1 MESSQESV
9 PVRPQPANGGAAE
22 PGESAAP
29 EIESWELSGRF
40 RVIFNLADGEWV
52 EIGSFGSE
60 DAAETCAQEAAAEL
74 ATGANW
80 PRVGNRY
87 LRPDTI
93 LSIEISE
100 RRRLTGSASRASYW
114 KGMEEPEG

>member
-1 MESSQESV
+1 MASRSSIANAHENTSGHR
-9 PVRPQPANGGAAE
+9 RPGK
-22 PGESAAP
+22 
-29 EIESWELSGRF
+29 
-40 RVIFNLADGEWV
+40 
-52 EIGSFGSE
+52 
-60 DAAETCAQEAAAEL
+60 TCAQEAAAEL
-74 ATGANW
+74 ALGASW

-100 RRRLTGSASRASYW
+100 RQRLTGSAARASYW

>member
-1 MESSQESV
+1 MESSRESV
-9 PVRPQPANGGAAE
+9 PGGPPPTNGGAAE
-22 PGESAAP
+22 SGEPTAS
-29 EIESWELSGRF
+29 EVESWEFPARF
-40 RVIFNLADGEWV
+40 RVAFNLPDGEWV
-52 EIGSFGSE
+52 EIGSFGSG
-60 DAAETCAQEAAAEL
+60 DAAETCAREAAAEL
-74 ATGANW
+74 ATGASW

-100 RRRLTGSASRASYW
+100 RLRLTGSASRASYW